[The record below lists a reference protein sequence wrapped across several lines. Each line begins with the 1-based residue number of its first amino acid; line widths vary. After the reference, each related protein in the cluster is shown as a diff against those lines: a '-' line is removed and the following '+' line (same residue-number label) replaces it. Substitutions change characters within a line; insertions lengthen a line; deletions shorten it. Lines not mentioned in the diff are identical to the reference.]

1 MGRRR
6 SEISID
12 PMNQSQ
18 DALGHLLPSEIN
30 SILLIDSVSL

>member
-18 DALGHLLPSEIN
+18 DALGHLLPSEN
-30 SILLIDSVSL
+30 QFYSID